1 MLDWTSS
8 CDFSKI
14 TDLKLRYWWAK
25 GKRYLAWVHLM
36 AGSGTSISTVG
47 VYLGDESM
55 GKGDVGK
62 KTANKMFIDEQVIT
76 VSSWSSSL
84 LRAL

>member
-1 MLDWTSS
+1 
-8 CDFSKI
+8 
-14 TDLKLRYWWAK
+14 
-25 GKRYLAWVHLM
+25 
-36 AGSGTSISTVG
+36 
-47 VYLGDESM
+47 M

-62 KTANKMFIDEQVIT
+62 KTANKMIIDEQVIT